1 MIRHSA
7 EPINQENDMT
17 ANDRNVDGNTS
28 SAMAASVWIAGVA
41 ALCVGGSYV
50 YACAAPFAAIAALAA
65 LKMDRK
71 GGLALVI
78 VAWMANQAIGFA
90 VLDYPHTANTYAW
103 GLAIGVA
110 AIAGFA
116 AARAIAAAE
125 KAPGLTK
132 VAAFPASFVFYQGGL
147 YAASFALGGSEYAF
161 SLEVVGYVLRVNAM
175 AFVGLLIL
183 HRAVVAL
190 NAVRRSEVST
200 AVTRKV

>member
-1 MIRHSA
+1 
-7 EPINQENDMT
+7 MT
-17 ANDRNVDGNTS
+17 TNDRSLDGNTS

-71 GGLALVI
+71 SGLALVI

-103 GLAIGVA
+103 GLAIGAA
-110 AIAGFA
+110 AIAGFF
-116 AARAIAAAE
+116 AARAIAATE
-125 KAPGLTK
+125 KAPAVTT
-132 VAAFPASFVFYQGGL
+132 VTAFAASFIFYQVGL
-147 YAASFALGGSEYAF
+147 YAASFALGGSDYAF
-161 SLEVVGYVLRVNAM
+161 SLEIVGYVLRVNAM

-183 HRAVVAL
+183 SRAVVAL
-190 NAVRRSEVST
+190 NAIRGSEVST
-200 AVTRKV
+200 AATREV